1 MPKAFYSTV
10 LDQSADAVW
19 STIRAFDAY
28 AWAGTGV
35 DAAMEDSAAGD
46 QVGGV
51 RRVETPVGQLRQR
64 LLAHSDAER
73 SYTYEICAPSPYAV
87 SDYVATIRV
96 TPVVDG
102 NRAFVEWWARF
113 DCPVKE
119 RDRWIDQFAHQGF
132 AVWLESL
139 RQAMRD

>member
-10 LDQSADAVW
+10 LDQPADYVW
-19 STIRAFDAY
+19 ATIRAFDAY
-28 AWAGTGV
+28 TWAGTGI
-35 DAAMEDSAAGD
+35 DAVMEDSAAGD

-51 RRVETPVGQLRQR
+51 RRVETPAGLLRQR
-64 LLAHSDAER
+64 LLEHSDAER

-87 SDYVATIRV
+87 ADYVATIRV

-102 NRAFVEWWARF
+102 DRAFVEWWAWF
-113 DCPVKE
+113 DCSVEE
-119 RDRWIDQFAHQGF
+119 RDRWVDQFARQGF

-139 RQAMRD
+139 RRATRD